1 MANCH
6 FPGINFADL
15 NLPHMVRFSLA
26 GYNVESSELQACLT
40 PNKGKLTHLDIG
52 GCIELSIANIK
63 EMITQNFLESIED
76 LVLKSCNVDDE
87 IAILLARNL
96 PRLQKLDVANSKI
109 TGVGVKA
116 LVVGL
121 KGRLEHLCLDGCH
134 STNIDAV
141 KLARGMG
148 VKVAYGFPN
157 PLRGGRRIRQR

>member
-1 MANCH
+1 
-6 FPGINFADL
+6 
-15 NLPHMVRFSLA
+15 MVRLSLA
-26 GYNVESSELQACLT
+26 GWNISPGELQACLT
-40 PNKGKLTHLDIG
+40 PNKGRLTHLDIG
-52 GCIELSIANIK
+52 SCVGLSIANIK
-63 EMITQNFLESIED
+63 EMITQNYFEGIED

-96 PRLQKLDVANSKI
+96 PRLQRLDVANSKI

-121 KGRLEHLCLDGCH
+121 KGKLEHLCLDGCH

-141 KLARGMG
+141 KLARGLG

-157 PLRGGRRIRQR
+157 PLRGGRRIRQRG